1 MEAAEQLRRMADQ
14 RAQSD
19 GELLAASSRGEE
31 SAFAGLVERHGP
43 LVYNA
48 CLRVLRQVHAAEDAT
63 QAVFLALAHKAGER
77 KLQSR
82 ASLAGWLYRTA
93 WHVSLHAKEA
103 HVLQE
108 KYEREAG
115 RTKPEASTPNPEWE
129 QIRSVLDR
137 EVDKL
142 PEKFRVPIVLH
153 HLQGQ
158 SAAMVG
164 TALQCSEQAIKHRL
178 VRGREMLRERLLRAG
193 VSPQLSAGS
202 LASLIAVHASSA
214 GLSPAA
220 SSAAAKSGGMVAM
233 GKSTGAAVSAN
244 VKALANGALKT
255 MVVAQLKSA
264 ALVFLAASACT
275 ALSITA
281 YRALGEDTAGKPAKI
296 PATVSVPAM
305 PSWPGW
311 RGAHRNGLS
320 DEVGFNWTKEGP
332 KKLWSVP
339 ITGSCAGVTVSRGRL
354 FYGGA
359 YDPKGNS
366 TYQTEIGCLDAKT
379 GKELW
384 KVPFG
389 VAGPGATFH
398 STLASD
404 DTAVYGLNN
413 KGWVGAL
420 NAADG
425 KVIWE
430 KNLVAELQLK
440 DLPGYGIA
448 TSPLVVRDILVVGG
462 TALDKKSGKLLWSH
476 AFSSIPSTGLT
487 KLGDKE
493 LLLCIAAE
501 KLEAINATDG
511 KTVWAFNRKEAYGIS
526 PANPCYI
533 DPLSSDGH
541 IIFVS
546 GYGGAIIG
554 MTEQAAITAK
564 PEMDYSYSFAQ
575 LTLVKGFAY
584 GGNSGP
590 GDGNITGK
598 LACVDVKTGK
608 KAWEHNEYGATHLA
622 VDGKLVIQ
630 TLAGELIVAEASP
643 DAYTEISRI
652 PIIDRGGRAYD
663 FTKGDRPIVTAPAF
677 CDGRIYC
684 RVNGLTCFEVERK
697 KETDKKE
704 KK

>member
-1 MEAAEQLRRMADQ
+1 MADQ
-14 RAQSD
+14 QAQTD

-31 SAFAGLVERHGP
+31 RAFAGLVERHGP

-115 RTKPEASTPNPEWE
+115 RAKSDPSIPNPEWE

-137 EVDKL
+137 ELDKL

-153 HLQGQ
+153 HLEGQ

-164 TALQCSEQAIKHRL
+164 SALQCSEQAIKHRL

-193 VSPQLSAGS
+193 VSPQLSSTS

-220 SSAAAKSGGMVAM
+220 SSAVAQSGGMVAM
-233 GKSTGAAVSAN
+233 GKSAGAVVSAN
-244 VKALANGALKT
+244 VKAMANGALKM

-264 ALVFLAASACT
+264 ALVFIAASACA
-275 ALSITA
+275 ALSVTA
-281 YRALGEDTAGKPAKI
+281 YRALGEDTAGKKANLLAVPVPPA
-296 PATVSVPAM
+296 

-311 RGAHRNGLS
+311 RGPHRNGAS

-339 ITGSCAGVTVSRGRL
+339 INGSCGGVTITHGRL
-354 FYGGA
+354 FYGAA
-359 YDPKGNS
+359 YDAKGNS
-366 TYQTEIGCLDAKT
+366 TYQSEIGCLDAKT

-384 KVPFG
+384 KVPVGAAGSG
-389 VAGPGATFH
+389 VTFH
-398 STLASD
+398 ATLASD
-404 DTAVYGLNN
+404 EVAVYGVNN
-413 KGWVGAL
+413 KGWIGAL
-420 NAADG
+420 SAADG

-430 KNLVAELQLK
+430 KNLVAELALK

-448 TSPLVVRDILVVGG
+448 TSPLIVGDVLIVGG
-462 TALDKKSGKLLWSH
+462 TALEKKTGKLLWTRP
-476 AFSSIPSTGLT
+476 FSSIPSTGLT
-487 KLGDKE
+487 RVGDTE
-493 LLLCIAAE
+493 AALCIAGDN
-501 KLEAINATDG
+501 LEAINIADG
-511 KTVWAFNRKEAYGIS
+511 KTMWAFNRKGAYGIAPGT
-526 PANPCYI
+526 PAYL

-554 MTEQAAITAK
+554 MTEQPAVTAK

-590 GDGNITGK
+590 GDGNITGR

-608 KAWEHNEYGATHLA
+608 KAWEHNEYCATHLA

-643 DAYTEISRI
+643 EAYTEISRT

-663 FTKGDRPIVTAPAF
+663 YTKGDRPIVTGPAF

-697 KETDKKE
+697 KEVDKNE